1 MVIPREHGAWG
12 MLLIPLT
19 TGAVVAAGTNARYG
33 SLAVFVL
40 AALDLFWLRTPV
52 EAWLGTTAIKAQS
65 PEERSLVPRIALLLG
80 TAGALGIGWLFA
92 AGYAKGLLL
101 IGTAAAA
108 AFLLQAVAK
117 GLGRSGRMP
126 AQVIGAIGLTA
137 TAPAAY
143 YVTSGRLDRIALA
156 LWVANWLFAGNQVH
170 FVQIRIR
177 GSRAGTS
184 LEKLRQAYGF
194 LVGQGL
200 LMMAILAGSYLAFF
214 PRFTVI
220 AFVPV
225 SLRGLLW
232 FVRGR
237 QLLEVHKLGFSELR
251 QALLFGVLLC
261 AAFLW

>member
-12 MLLIPLT
+12 MLLVPLT
-19 TGAVVAAGTNARYG
+19 TGAVVAAGTDARYG

-65 PEERSLVPRIALLLG
+65 PGERSTVLRIALLLAA
-80 TAGALGIGWLFA
+80 AGIFGIGWLFA

-101 IGTAAAA
+101 IGTAASA
-108 AFLLQAVAK
+108 AFLLQAVVK

-143 YVTSGRLDRIALA
+143 YVTCGRLDRVAFA
-156 LWVANWLFAGNQVH
+156 LWVVNWLFAGDQVH
-170 FVQIRIR
+170 FVQTRIR
-177 GSRAGTS
+177 GSRAETS
-184 LEKLRQAYGF
+184 VEKLRQAYGF
-194 LVGQGL
+194 MAGQIL
-200 LMMAILAGSYLAFF
+200 LMAAILMGSYLAFF

-225 SLRGLLW
+225 LLRGLLW
-232 FVRGR
+232 FNSGR
-237 QLLEVHKLGFSELR
+237 QPLDVHKLGFSELR
-251 QALLFGVLLC
+251 QSLLFGVLLC
-261 AAFLW
+261 AVLLR